1 MRKRALLQGRT
12 CFLPL
17 LSRRTVSD
25 GSVES
30 ERRDATLN
38 GKKNQDKVTTITN
51 KCSNFVPQIIK
62 KKIMSVDIKTLFKQN
77 KNGYLTKRQIPDK
90 SSYNKL
96 LKIKIICAD
105 LTVTL

>member
-1 MRKRALLQGRT
+1 
-12 CFLPL
+12 
-17 LSRRTVSD
+17 
-25 GSVES
+25 
-30 ERRDATLN
+30 
-38 GKKNQDKVTTITN
+38 
-51 KCSNFVPQIIK
+51 
-62 KKIMSVDIKTLFKQN
+62 MSVDIKTLFKQN